1 MRILFSVLSMMMV
14 ISCLVAQVGNGEQLK
29 DKELSRLLSKYA
41 AHDEP
46 GIQYIVVDKSSTVY
60 SHSVGLSNVEKD
72 IVLDASQTMAAFSMT
87 KTLTAIAVLQLV
99 EQNKIN
105 LDNKVTEYVT
115 HPYDPNITI
124 QHLLNHTSGIPN
136 PIPLKWVHLAREHD
150 DFDEQFELNKVLN
163 EHSTLDFKPGE
174 RYKYNNIGYWLL
186 GRVIKSVSGIE
197 YLEYMSEHLFQPLNL
212 SSNEIGF
219 QIYDKNNHAKGYLKK
234 WSFMGL
240 FGRFFVDPKMLSENE
255 TGWVHIKNV
264 YLNGPSFGG
273 AIGTAGAFSKIL
285 QDLLSTE
292 SMLLEQ
298 RTKQLLYQQQMLNSG
313 TEIDMTLGWHMAEL
327 DGTNYYYKEGGG
339 AGFHCEM
346 RIYPKKGLASV
357 IMSNRTSFNSRKIL
371 SELDIR
377 FVENEI

>member
-1 MRILFSVLSMMMV
+1 M
-14 ISCLVAQVGNGEQLK
+14 
-29 DKELSRLLSKYA
+29 
-41 AHDEP
+41 
-46 GIQYIVVDKSSTVY
+46 
-60 SHSVGLSNVEKD
+60 
-72 IVLDASQTMAAFSMT
+72 
-87 KTLTAIAVLQLV
+87 
-99 EQNKIN
+99 
-105 LDNKVTEYVT
+105 
-115 HPYDPNITI
+115 
-124 QHLLNHTSGIPN
+124 
-136 PIPLKWVHLAREHD
+136 
-150 DFDEQFELNKVLN
+150 
-163 EHSTLDFKPGE
+163 
-174 RYKYNNIGYWLL
+174 
-186 GRVIKSVSGIE
+186 
-197 YLEYMSEHLFQPLNL
+197 
-212 SSNEIGF
+212 
-219 QIYDKNNHAKGYLKK
+219 
-234 WSFMGL
+234 
-240 FGRFFVDPKMLSENE
+240 
-255 TGWVHIKNV
+255 HIKNV

-285 QDLLSTE
+285 EDLLSTE